1 MGTDRRLI
9 SSGSS
14 FEQTIGYSRAVVEG
28 PFAWVS
34 GTTGFDYDAMTIS
47 DNVVEQADQALVNIS
62 SALERAGF
70 AMADVVRVRY
80 LLTDR
85 AHAEACFPV
94 FGRWFGDIRPAA
106 TMEVVGLLDDAM
118 LIEIEVT
125 AYKPAP
131 QGWLAGGTA
140 LGLGVLS

>member
-47 DNVVEQADQALVNIS
+47 DNVVEQADQALANIS

-94 FGRWFGDIRPAA
+94 FGRWFGGIRPAA

-131 QGWLAGGTA
+131 QG
-140 LGLGVLS
+140 